1 MPTPAVTVPGR
12 VLVDLSDDL
21 DRCAEEL
28 TFIGAAIGADL
39 NANSGAHYL
48 IQGIRDKLAALSQQV
63 MISLRE
69 EGATHG

>member
-1 MPTPAVTVPGR
+1 MMTPAVTIPGH
-12 VLVDLSDDL
+12 VLLNIPDEL
-21 DRCAEEL
+21 DRVCEEL
-28 TFIGAAIGADL
+28 EFIGAGIGADVD
-39 NANSGAHYL
+39 ANVGAHYL

>member
-1 MPTPAVTVPGR
+1 MPTPAVTIPGH
-12 VLVDLSDDL
+12 VLLNIPDEL
-21 DRCAEEL
+21 DRVCEEL
-28 TFIGAAIGADL
+28 EFIGAGI
-39 NANSGAHYL
+39 GAHYL